1 MPTCSLT
8 APPLPIVM
16 LSSVP
21 RLFLT
26 CSRRLSFFSVMAQ
39 GDLQGP
45 RPITDHLVELAKRW

>member
-1 MPTCSLT
+1 
-8 APPLPIVM
+8 VM

-26 CSRRLSFFSVMAQ
+26 SSRRLSFFSVMAQ